1 MSQRESGDAPIVF
14 NTISSY
20 VIIIKLGRESNPM
33 NKEKKKKRDKIPRLK
48 KKKVLKIGGLWL
60 DPTTFPSF
68 DDEKKDPPPQ

>member
-1 MSQRESGDAPIVF
+1 
-14 NTISSY
+14 
-20 VIIIKLGRESNPM
+20 M